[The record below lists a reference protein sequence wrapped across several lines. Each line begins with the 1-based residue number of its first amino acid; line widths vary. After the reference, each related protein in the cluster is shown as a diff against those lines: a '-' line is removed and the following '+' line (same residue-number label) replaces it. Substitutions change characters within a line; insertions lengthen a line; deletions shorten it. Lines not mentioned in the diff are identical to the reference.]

1 MEKPGDIEGWR
12 RKIDE
17 VDAKL
22 LELINRR
29 VEFALQIG
37 GLKREANIPV
47 YNAEREAQIH
57 RNLSRNNRGPLDDE
71 AVKRLFDKII
81 EETRRLE
88 QTVCSQ
94 GSADGNQHAQ

>member
-1 MEKPGDIEGWR
+1 MASSPEIESWR

-17 VDAKL
+17 VDAML

-29 VEFALQIG
+29 VEYALEIG
-37 GLKREANIPV
+37 RLKREAGIAV
-47 YNAEREAQIH
+47 YNRQREEQIH

-71 AVKRLFDKII
+71 SVKRLFARII

-88 QTVCSQ
+88 HEVCSE
-94 GSADGNQHAQ
+94 GTGNGNQHEA

>member
-1 MEKPGDIEGWR
+1 MATSPEIEDWR

-17 VDAKL
+17 VDTRL

-37 GLKREANIPV
+37 RLKREAGIPV
-47 YNAEREAQIH
+47 YNREREEQIH
-57 RNLSRNNRGPLDDE
+57 ENLRRNNRGPLDNE
-71 AVKRLFDKII
+71 AVQRLFAGII

-88 QTVCSQ
+88 HQACNEGT
-94 GSADGNQHAQ
+94 GDGNQYEA